1 MSRSP
6 SNFAAP
12 SNLSQID
19 TNIRWVGKTGVKL
32 DAIIHATACAIIVHA
47 KEHGDCSRA
56 KTLLDAMPKSGRAKA
71 LLAWFETMSPIR
83 FNGDGEVGLLADKD
97 KRVWMV
103 DEAKATPFWELNPE
117 KDVVVFD
124 LDKALASL
132 LKKAHD
138 QEQKGVFQ
146 PDPATKA
153 RLAQVRSLVKTAK

>member
-1 MSRSP
+1 MTKTAA
-6 SNFAAP
+6 NYAAP
-12 SNLSQID
+12 ANLTQID
-19 TNIRWVGKTGVKL
+19 TNIKWIGRTGKKL

-47 KEHGDCSRA
+47 QQHGDCSRA

-83 FNGDGEVGLLADKD
+83 FNGDGEVGLLADKE

-124 LDKALASL
+124 LDKALAAL
-132 LKKAHD
+132 LKKAND
-138 QEQKGVFQ
+138 QEQKGVFV
-146 PDPATKA
+146 PDAATKA
-153 RLAQVRSLVKTAK
+153 RLAQVRSLVKAK